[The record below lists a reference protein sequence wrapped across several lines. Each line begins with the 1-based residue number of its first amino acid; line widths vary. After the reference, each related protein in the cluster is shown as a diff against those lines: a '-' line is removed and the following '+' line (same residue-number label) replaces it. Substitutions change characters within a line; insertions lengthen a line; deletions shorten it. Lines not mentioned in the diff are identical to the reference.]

1 MTPLTYKVLR
11 KRDINSFLYKKNCEK
26 IFYTIY
32 PQKMKTESLLIAMQK
47 KSEHE
52 KTTLEVDTLTGEY
65 YTVIPEWVIH
75 DMDWFEG
82 QTLEFNIDSDEVII
96 KEADE

>member
-1 MTPLTYKVLR
+1 
-11 KRDINSFLYKKNCEK
+11 
-26 IFYTIY
+26 
-32 PQKMKTESLLIAMQK
+32 MQK
-47 KSEHE
+47 KFEHE
-52 KTTLEVDTLTGEY
+52 KTTIEIDPLTGEY

-75 DMDWFEG
+75 DMDWVEG

>member
-11 KRDINSFLYKKNCEK
+11 KRDINSFLYKKICEK
-26 IFYTIY
+26 IFSTIY
-32 PQKMKTESLLIAMQK
+32 PQKRKSQSLLSIMQK
-47 KSEHE
+47 KFEHE
-52 KTTLEVDTLTGEY
+52 KTTIEIDTLTGEY